1 MSELINNRELRQK
14 TIKDI
19 IKQLHEGKTIDEVK
33 AQFEEAF
40 DGVSASEISEA
51 EGALISE
58 GLPVEEIQKLCDV
71 HASVFKGS
79 IEEIHQSTDPS
90 VIPGHPLN
98 ILKLEN
104 REIERI
110 IKDKIRNKLNLI
122 NSEEGINEIC
132 SGIENLGKIGIHYKK
147 KENLLFPYMEKYGIT
162 APPKVMWGVDDEIRA
177 AIRK

>member
-1 MSELINNRELRQK
+1 M
-14 TIKDI
+14 
-19 IKQLHEGKTIDEVK
+19 
-33 AQFEEAF
+33 
-40 DGVSASEISEA
+40 
-51 EGALISE
+51 ISE

-122 NSEEGINEIC
+122 PSMKHLFHIAE
-132 SGIENLGKIGIHYKK
+132 KK
-147 KENLLFPYMEKYGIT
+147 KKKSI
-162 APPKVMWGVDDEIRA
+162 EINR
-177 AIRK
+177 